1 MGIPSYFSYIV
12 KNHSDII
19 KKINYLKKIDN
30 FYLDS
35 NSIIYDTLRLI
46 SNNYKGNDAKFE
58 KILIKETI
66 KKINEYI
73 SLISPTK
80 TVIIAFDGVAP
91 VAKLEQQRTRRY
103 KSYLMDKITKSIKSK
118 PEKTWDKTAITPGTK
133 FMEKLGKEIKKYYKN
148 SYNNVNNVNIIVS
161 TSDDVGEG
169 EHKIFEYIRENQ
181 IFHSKTTTLIYGLD
195 ADLIMLCLN
204 HLNISKS
211 IYLYRETPEFIKTI
225 NRDLE
230 PNENYY
236 GEIYVELRAKTD
248 TNITTIT
255 ENVEFNLTVQP
266 VDDSATGGIS
276 LSGEFLPNT
285 EVTVDTNT
293 IKDIDDS
300 FSLNYTV
307 RYKVILDEINFIKS
321 TVSFNRITTSYA
333 FPYVGQIL
341 DNGRKI
347 TGQRHIIGE
356 DGSVIQKGIRFTLS
370 VVR

>member
-195 ADLIMLCLN
+195 ADLIMLALATHEAN
-204 HLNISKS
+204 FYIL
-211 IYLYRETPEFIKTI
+211 REE
-225 NRDLE
+225 
-230 PNENYY
+230 Y
-236 GEIYVELRAKTD
+236 
-248 TNITTIT
+248 
-255 ENVEFNLTVQP
+255 
-266 VDDSATGGIS
+266 
-276 LSGEFLPNT
+276 
-285 EVTVDTNT
+285 
-293 IKDIDDS
+293 
-300 FSLNYTV
+300 
-307 RYKVILDEINFIKS
+307 
-321 TVSFNRITTSYA
+321 
-333 FPYVGQIL
+333 
-341 DNGRKI
+341 
-347 TGQRHIIGE
+347 
-356 DGSVIQKGIRFTLS
+356 
-370 VVR
+370 